1 MGSSSSLG
9 EEYGFG
15 REPHSMLV
23 TPTENST
30 YKVHNSSHFFLL
42 EPFFSHS
49 VPRLQKLLACYDPK
63 EVTLLG
69 ERYGY
74 GLTGGYGYEYITGG
88 GR

>member
-1 MGSSSSLG
+1 MFT
-9 EEYGFG
+9 EFYYAVFV
-15 REPHSMLV
+15 V
-23 TPTENST
+23 TLKITWRIQCST
-30 YKVHNSSHFFLL
+30 QLCKVYNSSKCTLF
-42 EPFFSHS
+42 EPFPHS

>member
-1 MGSSSSLG
+1 MKKPFS
-9 EEYGFG
+9 F
-15 REPHSMLV
+15 HSA
-23 TPTENST
+23 
-30 YKVHNSSHFFLL
+30 
-42 EPFFSHS
+42 
-49 VPRLQKLLACYDPK
+49 PRLQRLLACYDPN